1 MTTHGDAGA
10 PTPSPA
16 DREPTTRQ
24 TLENRVFDAM
34 ALLTRTTEDFFERT
48 AGGISAGLR
57 RGTASPLFVLHRTG
71 PLRVSQLAEELGLDR
86 TTVTRHL
93 DDLESRGLVTRQPD
107 ERDRR
112 AMVASLTP
120 AARDFLD
127 DMRVRNRALIRR
139 ICADWTREERAVF
152 GRLLPRFAVEG
163 EKVFGNA
170 PIPAPGEP
178 RGRSRGTGGGP
189 ADRG

>member
-1 MTTHGDAGA
+1 MA
-10 PTPSPA
+10 
-16 DREPTTRQ
+16 RQ
-24 TLENRVFDAM
+24 TLENQVFDAM

-48 AGGISAGLR
+48 AGGISPGLR

-93 DDLESRGLVTRQPD
+93 DDLESRGLATRQPD

-112 AMVASLTP
+112 ALVASLTP
-120 AARDFLD
+120 AAQDFLD

-139 ICADWTREERAVF
+139 ICADWTPEERAVF

-163 EKVFGNA
+163 EKVFGSA
-170 PIPAPGEP
+170 SLPGAGKSQ
-178 RGRSRGTGGGP
+178 GRARGTGGGASSEREQP
-189 ADRG
+189 RR

>member
-1 MTTHGDAGA
+1 MT
-10 PTPSPA
+10 
-16 DREPTTRQ
+16 RR
-24 TLENRVFDAM
+24 TLENQVFDAM

-48 AGGISAGLR
+48 AGGISPGLR

-120 AARDFLD
+120 AAQDFLD
-127 DMRVRNRALIRR
+127 DMRVRNRTLIRR

-152 GRLLPRFAVEG
+152 GRLLPRFAIEG
-163 EKVFGNA
+163 EKVFGSA
-170 PIPAPGEP
+170 SMPGTEP
-178 RGRSRGTGGGP
+178 PQGRSRGTG
-189 ADRG
+189 RGTAGRG

>member
-1 MTTHGDAGA
+1 M
-10 PTPSPA
+10 
-16 DREPTTRQ
+16 TRQ
-24 TLENRVFDAM
+24 TLENRVIDAM
-34 ALLTRTTEDFFERT
+34 ASLTRTTEDFFERI
-48 AGGISAGLR
+48 AGDISGGLR

-93 DDLESRGLVTRQPD
+93 DDLESRGLVTRHPD

-120 AARDFLD
+120 AAQDFLD

-152 GRLLPRFAVEG
+152 ARLLPRFAAEG
-163 EKVFGNA
+163 EKVFGSA
-170 PIPAPGEP
+170 SMPGTKGAQ
-178 RGRSRGTGGGP
+178 GRSRGTGQG
-189 ADRG
+189 AAERG

>member
-1 MTTHGDAGA
+1 M
-10 PTPSPA
+10 
-16 DREPTTRQ
+16 TRQ

-93 DDLESRGLVTRQPD
+93 DDLESRGLVARQPD

-112 AMVASLTP
+112 ATVASLTP
-120 AARDFLD
+120 AAQDYLD

-152 GRLLPRFAVEG
+152 GRLLPRFAIEG

-170 PIPAPGEP
+170 A
-178 RGRSRGTGGGP
+178 P
-189 ADRG
+189 ADNRIRAGEGREQGKDSDSPQK

>member
-1 MTTHGDAGA
+1 M
-10 PTPSPA
+10 
-16 DREPTTRQ
+16 TRQ

-34 ALLTRTTEDFFERT
+34 ALLTRATEDFFERV
-48 AGGISAGLR
+48 AGGISPGLR
-57 RGTASPLFVLHRTG
+57 RGTASPLFVLHRAG

-93 DDLESRGLVTRQPD
+93 DDLESRGLVARQPD

-120 AARDFLD
+120 AAQGFLD

-139 ICADWTREERAVF
+139 ICADWTREERAMF
-152 GRLLPRFAVEG
+152 GVLLPRFATEG
-163 EKVFGNA
+163 KRVFGSVPTSGTEGRN
-170 PIPAPGEP
+170 
-178 RGRSRGTGGGP
+178 GRSRGTGRGP
-189 ADRG
+189 AEQG